1 MKKTEIELASNIS
14 EDLASGRPAK
24 KSLVKPMGDKANDNS
39 ANFKVKDLPSLKI
52 KEEKGRGPTG
62 LSYTV
67 SQGHPDAENPKTGK
81 KHPERQ
87 SPEYKAKFM
96 KDKPGLKQ
104 YTEAKAGDTCSC
116 CDSKIDDKGSCGCD
130 SSCKH
135 CGGSH
140 NITELK
146 TQTLSNYIRKSVSPL
161 SKKSVGN
168 LASKGAHKL
177 AHSDDFDAGEKEDM
191 KSVQR
196 AKGVIRATKTLAK
209 RATQNEAKKPIVHS
223 TKSDSLKTVKIKYN
237 GPPIKTKITNIGPG
251 GKETVQ
257 KDWSEGYK
265 QDFKRQEAEHEYAMD
280 KKLAKKKKTHTM
292 PDGSE
297 MKGAKHPNLQ
307 NQIKSQFKE
316 QKRIMS
322 NLKTESARDNYDP
335 EISDM
340 RTKEKLKKAG
350 LPKESPKIN
359 ETKYV
364 GFDLND
370 MEESLA
376 NLLTRGIEKVR
387 AAVDKADEKEPV
399 SPSKKKLYNPVSG
412 DNIKKRLEKKR

>member
-1 MKKTEIELASNIS
+1 
-14 EDLASGRPAK
+14 
-24 KSLVKPMGDKANDNS
+24 
-39 ANFKVKDLPSLKI
+39 
-52 KEEKGRGPTG
+52 
-62 LSYTV
+62 
-67 SQGHPDAENPKTGK
+67 
-81 KHPERQ
+81 
-87 SPEYKAKFM
+87 
-96 KDKPGLKQ
+96 
-104 YTEAKAGDTCSC
+104 
-116 CDSKIDDKGSCGCD
+116 
-130 SSCKH
+130 
-135 CGGSH
+135 
-140 NITELK
+140 
-146 TQTLSNYIRKSVSPL
+146 
-161 SKKSVGN
+161 
-168 LASKGAHKL
+168 
-177 AHSDDFDAGEKEDM
+177 
-191 KSVQR
+191 
-196 AKGVIRATKTLAK
+196 
-209 RATQNEAKKPIVHS
+209 
-223 TKSDSLKTVKIKYN
+223 
-237 GPPIKTKITNIGPG
+237 
-251 GKETVQ
+251 
-257 KDWSEGYK
+257 
-265 QDFKRQEAEHEYAMD
+265 MD